1 MKILKSLFALAV
13 FSLAAASVCSADPK
27 NPKYVSLMP
36 SNTEILFALGAGD
49 SIVGDTKFCDYPEGA
64 KKISKVGD
72 FIHPDMERILA
83 LKPDVVF
90 AGHWPSSKTAARLRE
105 LGLKVVEIPLP
116 ATLEDIYGTI
126 HQIAKEVGKEKEAD
140 ALVTDLQKRVQA
152 IERRA
157 LERNYRP
164 RIFIHIDEP
173 NWTVS
178 KGSFISDA
186 MERCGAV
193 NIFRDLKM
201 AGSQVSSEAVIEKD
215 PEVIILS
222 RKKKEEILRTP
233 GWQAISAVKNH
244 RLVDGLGANLISR
257 PTPRLISAM
266 ERLSW
271 ELSEMKF
278 K

>member
-1 MKILKSLFALAV
+1 MKFLKS
-13 FSLAAASVCSADPK
+13 FSTLILIAFSAANAFSAAPK
-27 NPKYVSLMP
+27 NPVYVSLMP
-36 SNTEILFALGAGD
+36 SNTEILFALGAGE
-49 SIVGDTKFCDYPEGA
+49 SIAGDTKFCDYPEEA

-72 FIHPDMERILA
+72 FIHPDMERIVA

-140 ALVTDLQKRVQA
+140 ALVADLQKRVQA
-152 IERRA
+152 IERQA
-157 LERNYRP
+157 LERGYRP

-186 MERCGAV
+186 MERCGTV

-201 AGSQVSSEAVIEKD
+201 AGSQVSSESVIEKD
-215 PEVIILS
+215 PEVILLS

-233 GWQAISAVKNH
+233 GWQAISAVKNR
-244 RLVDGLGANLISR
+244 RLVDSLGANLISR

-266 ERLSW
+266 EKLSE
-271 ELSEMKF
+271 ELSRMNF